1 MALLSPLTINK
12 YTVKYSFAFSKEITK
27 NDCNYVMANYVMASL
42 EVESLFIIIPLE
54 ETIGNC
60 VNDLFFD
67 NSKIDYLTEQDV
79 YDSV

>member
-1 MALLSPLTINK
+1 
-12 YTVKYSFAFSKEITK
+12 
-27 NDCNYVMANYVMASL
+27 MASL

-67 NSKIDYLTEQDV
+67 KSKIDYLIEQDV

>member
-12 YTVKYSFAFSKEITK
+12 YTVKYLFAFSKEITK
-27 NDCNYVMANYVMASL
+27 NDCNYVMASL

-67 NSKIDYLTEQDV
+67 KSKIDYLIEQDV